1 MPSFKNTAAT
11 AVTLMALAQLCPAP
25 WVAIAAGAAS
35 GAIAGSVSS
44 QIGKRDVVGGPAF
57 HRHSYRRQSAP
68 EGVNQH
74 DYDMC
79 LQDIQS
85 QTAQVIVS
93 NSENGKCLPEGSIK
107 RPLLPETAKA
117 R

>member
-11 AVTLMALAQLCPAP
+11 VMTFMALTQLCPAP

-44 QIGKRDVVGGPAF
+44 QIGKRDVISG
-57 HRHSYRRQSAP
+57 STYRRQSAP

-79 LQDIQS
+79 LQDVQS
-85 QTAQVIVS
+85 QTDKVIVS
-93 NSENGKCLPEGSIK
+93 NSENGKCSPKGCKLIS
-107 RPLLPETAKA
+107 LLPKMAKN